1 MRIIYLIR
9 HGRVGFPNGIKR
21 CIGRTDLL
29 LDDWGKRQAEDLR
42 EYFRLHPVKH
52 IYCSQLTRSIETAR
66 ILGGWKTDGRD
77 GSRIPDENGADRMAI
92 PVRIDQDLQELDM
105 GEWENVPMADLD
117 KTLEQEPVKGERRT
131 EAKSRMERAVTRIL
145 KETDGDV
152 AVVAHAGINCCFLA
166 GITGSPL
173 ETSRAL
179 FQPYGG
185 ISRIA
190 VRELE
195 NELGIRVLARS
206 NRGVEFTPEGKEFLS
221 YAVSLLEQ
229 KRGIESLYGEARNA
243 AAPVRFSVSCQRY
256 PFAVDAF
263 LRLLRIAGENR
274 FRFGLR
280 ETGMDGVIDD
290 VYDHRAD
297 VGVICLTDLT
307 EKIICR
313 LLDARELEF
322 HELAAVCPC
331 IYVRGG
337 HPLAGRSSVT
347 EEELDGYPYV
357 AFEHDQ
363 GVASD
368 FFEEYPMV
376 SLEKP
381 AKCISVNNRATAMY
395 VLASTDAFTSGSGLL
410 SEGLADGSVV
420 TIPLLGKTS
429 VHLGWIHIRSSR
441 PSPLT
446 EQFVRLLEEALADS
460 IAFTRRLQ
468 EGT

>member
-1 MRIIYLIR
+1 MTFQQL
-9 HGRVGFPNGIKR
+9 
-21 CIGRTDLL
+21 
-29 LDDWGKRQAEDLR
+29 
-42 EYFRLHPVKH
+42 EYIVEISKCGSINKAAQKLFL
-52 IYCSQLTRSIETAR
+52 SQS
-66 ILGGWKTDGRD
+66 
-77 GSRIPDENGADRMAI
+77 
-92 PVRIDQDLQELDM
+92 
-105 GEWENVPMADLD
+105 
-117 KTLEQEPVKGERRT
+117 
-131 EAKSRMERAVTRIL
+131 
-145 KETDGDV
+145 
-152 AVVAHAGINCCFLA
+152 
-166 GITGSPL
+166 
-173 ETSRAL
+173 
-179 FQPYGG
+179 G
-185 ISRIA
+185 ISTA

-376 SLEKP
+376 SLKKP

-446 EQFVRLLEEALADS
+446 EQFVRLLEEAQADS

>member
-131 EAKSRMERAVTRIL
+131 EAKFRMERAVTRIL

-195 NELGIRVLARS
+195 NGSFNYQLLELGRMPRLYPTDEECAAMLEHYR
-206 NRGVEFTPEGKEFLS
+206 TPEPVRKHCCKVASIAEVLGKVQEQMG
-221 YAVSLLEQ
+221 VSLDQGLIRSASLLHDIARHRENHAREGTRILMREGYPAVAEIIRQHHCLEQ
-229 KRGIESLYGEARNA
+229 EEINEAAIVYLADKLVKGDRT
-243 AAPVRFSVSCQRY
+243 VT
-256 PFAVDAF
+256 
-263 LRLLRIAGENR
+263 LEER
-274 FRFGLR
+274 FRDTEQKCRASHEAWNNHEMRREQAFRILR
-280 ETGMDGVIDD
+280 MMGAGMD
-290 VYDHRAD
+290 R
-297 VGVICLTDLT
+297 
-307 EKIICR
+307 
-313 LLDARELEF
+313 
-322 HELAAVCPC
+322 
-331 IYVRGG
+331 
-337 HPLAGRSSVT
+337 
-347 EEELDGYPYV
+347 
-357 AFEHDQ
+357 
-363 GVASD
+363 
-368 FFEEYPMV
+368 
-376 SLEKP
+376 
-381 AKCISVNNRATAMY
+381 
-395 VLASTDAFTSGSGLL
+395 
-410 SEGLADGSVV
+410 
-420 TIPLLGKTS
+420 
-429 VHLGWIHIRSSR
+429 
-441 PSPLT
+441 
-446 EQFVRLLEEALADS
+446 
-460 IAFTRRLQ
+460 
-468 EGT
+468 